1 MTRQASDLSKDA
13 TNNTQSPPISQ
24 IESQKSLNKPSP
36 TYNQSLKQRI
46 NNLVLKTLQE
56 NTGRD
61 RQTLLN
67 PQYNDTWKTRLFQNT
82 RVICSPKECQMVT
95 EDIMN
100 RVSRPTDDATWPF
113 TSEKVVVAFDCEGI
127 NIGIKGQLTLMQ
139 IATMTGFSY
148 VFDLISC
155 PQMIDYGLKKLL
167 ESPDVVKVSKHVLYL
182 FIIRNRNKFANKS
195 YKSKKINSD

>member
-1 MTRQASDLSKDA
+1 MTRQASDLSKEA
-13 TNNTQSPPISQ
+13 TVNTQSPPMSQ
-24 IESQKSLNKPSP
+24 VDSQKPGNKPSP

-61 RQTLLN
+61 RQTLMN

-100 RVSRPTDDATWPF
+100 RVSRSSDDATWPF

-127 NIGIKGQLTLMQ
+127 NIGVKGQLTLMQ

-155 PQMIDYGLKKLL
+155 PQMIDYGLKKML
-167 ESPDVVKVSKHVLYL
+167 ESPDVVKVSHTN
-182 FIIRNRNKFANKS
+182 FS
-195 YKSKKINSD
+195 E

>member
-1 MTRQASDLSKDA
+1 MTRQASDLSKENVD
-13 TNNTQSPPISQ
+13 NLQPPLPQ
-24 IESQKSLNKPSP
+24 AEFQKPINKVVP

-61 RQTLLN
+61 RQSLLN
-67 PQYNDTWKTRLFQNT
+67 SQYNDTWKTRLFQNT
-82 RVICSPKECQMVT
+82 RVICSTKECQMVID
-95 EDIMN
+95 DIMN
-100 RVSRPTDDATWPF
+100 KISNHSDDVTWPF

-139 IATMTGFSY
+139 IATMSGFSY

-167 ESPDVVKVSKHVLYL
+167 ESPYVVKVS
-182 FIIRNRNKFANKS
+182 N
-195 YKSKKINSD
+195 